1 MNNIAVIPAR
11 KGSQGLKN
19 KNLLKIDNKTLIERT
34 IEFAIESKL
43 FSRIILTTDYDNIN
57 NDNIE
62 LRKRPKEL
70 AKENTTMVEVINDVI
85 ENCNISREDNI
96 ILLQPTSSFRNK
108 KDLKKVIEQLR
119 FFESSIT
126 VKEVEINT
134 ELIFSSKNKNELKT
148 KNIDNKKTNRQFNE
162 IKYIPNGNIFG
173 IRVRDF
179 IVNNSFY
186 GKTIGYVEQFGKY
199 NIDINKKEDL
209 LLAKL
214 YI

>member
-34 IEFAIESKL
+34 INFAIESKL
-43 FSRIILTTDYDNIN
+43 FSRIILTTDYKNIN
-57 NDNIE
+57 NNKIE
-62 LRKRPKEL
+62 YRERPKEL
-70 AKENTTMVEVINDVI
+70 SKESTTMVEVIKDVI
-85 ENCNISREDNI
+85 DNCNISKEDNI
-96 ILLQPTSSFRNK
+96 ILLQPTSPFRNK
-108 KDLKKVIEQLR
+108 KDLKRVIEQLR

-162 IKYIPNGNIFG
+162 IKYIPNGNLFG

-199 NIDINKKEDL
+199 NIDINKKDDL

>member
-1 MNNIAVIPAR
+1 MNNIAIIPAR
-11 KGSQGLKN
+11 KGSKELKN

-34 IEFAIESKL
+34 IEFALESKL
-43 FSRIILTTDYDNIN
+43 FSRIILTTDYENIN
-57 NDNIE
+57 NNKIE
-62 LRKRPKEL
+62 YRKRPKEL
-70 AKENTTMVEVINDVI
+70 TKENTTMVEVIKDVI
-85 ENCNISREDNI
+85 DNCDINREDNI
-96 ILLQPTSSFRNK
+96 VLLQPTSPFRNK

-119 FFESSIT
+119 FYESSIT

-186 GKTIGYVEQFGKY
+186 GKTIGHVEQFGKY

>member
-11 KGSQGLKN
+11 KGSKGLKN

-34 IEFAIESKL
+34 INFAIESKL
-43 FSRIILTTDYDNIN
+43 FSRIILTTDYKNIN
-57 NDNIE
+57 NNKIE
-62 LRKRPKEL
+62 YRERPKEL
-70 AKENTTMVEVINDVI
+70 SKENTTMVEVIKDVI
-85 ENCNISREDNI
+85 DNCNISKEDNI
-96 ILLQPTSSFRNK
+96 ILLQPTSPFRNK

-126 VKEVEINT
+126 VKKVEINT

-179 IVNNSFY
+179 LVNNSFY
-186 GKTIGYVEQFGKY
+186 GKTIGYVEQFEKY

>member
-1 MNNIAVIPAR
+1 MKNIAVIPAR
-11 KGSQGLKN
+11 KGSKGLKN

-34 IEFAIESKL
+34 IKFAIESKL
-43 FSRIILTTDYDNIN
+43 FSRIILTTDYKNIN
-57 NDNIE
+57 NKGIE
-62 LRKRPKEL
+62 YRKRPKEL
-70 AKENTTMVEVINDVI
+70 TKENTTMVEVIKDVI
-85 ENCNISREDNI
+85 DNCNINKEDNI
-96 ILLQPTSSFRNK
+96 ILLQPTSPFRNK

-162 IKYIPNGNIFG
+162 IKYIPNGNLFG

-179 IVNNSFY
+179 LVNNSFY
-186 GKTIGYVEQFGKY
+186 GKTIGYIEQFGKY

>member
-11 KGSQGLKN
+11 KGSKGLKN

-34 IEFAIESKL
+34 IEFAIESKM
-43 FSRIILTTDYDNIN
+43 FSRIILTTDYENIN
-57 NDNIE
+57 NNIE
-62 LRKRPKEL
+62 YRKRPEKL
-70 AKENTTMVEVINDVI
+70 TKENTTMVEVINDVI
-85 ENCNISREDNI
+85 ENCNISKEDNV
-96 ILLQPTSSFRNK
+96 ILLQPTSPFRNK

-162 IKYIPNGNIFG
+162 IKYIPNGNLFG

-199 NIDINKKEDL
+199 NIDINKKEDS

>member
-1 MNNIAVIPAR
+1 MNNIAIIPAR
-11 KGSQGLKN
+11 KDSKGLKN

-43 FSRIILTTDYDNIN
+43 FSRIILTTDYENIN
-57 NDNIE
+57 NNIE
-62 LRKRPKEL
+62 YRKRPEKL
-70 AKENTTMVEVINDVI
+70 TKENTTMVEVINDVI
-85 ENCNISREDNI
+85 ENCNINKEDNI
-96 ILLQPTSSFRNK
+96 ILLQPTSPFRNK

>member
-1 MNNIAVIPAR
+1 MNNIAIIPAR
-11 KGSQGLKN
+11 KGSKGLKN

-34 IEFAIESKL
+34 INFAIESKL
-43 FSRIILTTDYDNIN
+43 FSRIILTTDYENIN
-57 NDNIE
+57 NKGIE
-62 LRKRPKEL
+62 YRKRPEKL
-70 AKENTTMVEVINDVI
+70 TKENTTMVEVINDVI
-85 ENCNISREDNI
+85 ENCNISKEDNI
-96 ILLQPTSSFRNK
+96 ILLQPTSPFRNK

-162 IKYIPNGNIFG
+162 IKYIPNGNLFG

-186 GKTIGYVEQFGKY
+186 GKTIGYVEQYGKY

>member
-1 MNNIAVIPAR
+1 MNNIAIIPAR

-34 IEFAIESKL
+34 INFAIESKL
-43 FSRIILTTDYDNIN
+43 FSRIILTTDYKNIN
-57 NDNIE
+57 NNIE
-62 LRKRPKEL
+62 YRKRPKKL
-70 AKENTTMVEVINDVI
+70 TKENTTMAEVIKDVI
-85 ENCNISREDNI
+85 DNCDINKEDNI
-96 ILLQPTSSFRNK
+96 ILLQPTSPFRNK
-108 KDLKKVIEQLR
+108 KDLKKVIEHLR

-148 KNIDNKKTNRQFNE
+148 RNIDNKKTNRQFNE

-173 IRVRDF
+173 IRVEDF

>member
-1 MNNIAVIPAR
+1 MNNIAIIPAR

-34 IEFAIESKL
+34 INFAIESKL
-43 FSRIILTTDYDNIN
+43 FSRIILTTDYENIN
-57 NDNIE
+57 NNNIE
-62 LRKRPKEL
+62 LRKRPQEL
-70 AKENTTMVEVINDVI
+70 TKENTTMVEVINDVI
-85 ENCNISREDNI
+85 ENCNINREDNI
-96 ILLQPTSSFRNK
+96 ILLQPTSPFRNK

-162 IKYIPNGNIFG
+162 IKYIPNGNLFG

-199 NIDINKKEDL
+199 NIDINKKEDS

>member
-11 KGSQGLKN
+11 KGSKGLKN

-34 IEFAIESKL
+34 IEFAIESKM
-43 FSRIILTTDYDNIN
+43 FSRIILTTDYENIN
-57 NDNIE
+57 NNIE
-62 LRKRPKEL
+62 YRKRPEKL
-70 AKENTTMVEVINDVI
+70 TKENTTMVEVINDVI
-85 ENCNISREDNI
+85 ENCNISKEDNV
-96 ILLQPTSSFRNK
+96 ILLQLTSPFRNK

-162 IKYIPNGNIFG
+162 IKYIPNGNLFG

-199 NIDINKKEDL
+199 NIDINKKEDS

>member
-11 KGSQGLKN
+11 KGSKGLKN

-34 IEFAIESKL
+34 IEFAIESKM
-43 FSRIILTTDYDNIN
+43 FSRIILTTDYENVN
-57 NDNIE
+57 NNNIE
-62 LRKRPKEL
+62 LRKRPQEL
-70 AKENTTMVEVINDVI
+70 TKENTTMVEVINDVI
-85 ENCNISREDNI
+85 ENCNIGKEDNI
-96 ILLQPTSSFRNK
+96 ILLQSTSPFRNK

-173 IRVRDF
+173 VRVKDF

>member
-11 KGSQGLKN
+11 KGSKGLKN

-34 IEFAIESKL
+34 INFAIESKL
-43 FSRIILTTDYDNIN
+43 FSRIILTTDYKNIN
-57 NDNIE
+57 NNKIE
-62 LRKRPKEL
+62 YRERPKEL
-70 AKENTTMVEVINDVI
+70 SKENTTMVEVIKDVI
-85 ENCNISREDNI
+85 DNCDINKEDNI
-96 ILLQPTSSFRNK
+96 ILLQPTSPFRNK
-108 KDLKKVIEQLR
+108 KDLKRVIEQLR

-148 KNIDNKKTNRQFNE
+148 KSIDNKKTNRQFNK
-162 IKYIPNGNIFG
+162 IKYIPNGNLFG

>member
-1 MNNIAVIPAR
+1 MNNIAVIPVR

-34 IEFAIESKL
+34 INFAIESKL
-43 FSRIILTTDYDNIN
+43 FSRIILTTDYKNIN
-57 NDNIE
+57 NNKIE
-62 LRKRPKEL
+62 YRERPKEL
-70 AKENTTMVEVINDVI
+70 SKENTTMVEVIKDVI
-85 ENCNISREDNI
+85 DNCNISKEDNI
-96 ILLQPTSSFRNK
+96 ILLQPTSPFRNK

-134 ELIFSSKNKNELKT
+134 ELIFFSKNKNELKT

-173 IRVRDF
+173 IRVKDF

>member
-34 IEFAIESKL
+34 IEFAIESKM
-43 FSRIILTTDYDNIN
+43 FSRIILTTDYKNIN
-57 NDNIE
+57 NKGIE
-62 LRKRPKEL
+62 YRKRPEKL
-70 AKENTTMVEVINDVI
+70 TKENTTMVEVIKDVI
-85 ENCNISREDNI
+85 DNCDINKEDNI
-96 ILLQPTSSFRNK
+96 VLLQPTSPFRNK

>member
-1 MNNIAVIPAR
+1 MNNIAIISAR
-11 KGSQGLKN
+11 KDSKGLKN

-96 ILLQPTSSFRNK
+96 ILLQPTSPFRNK

>member
-1 MNNIAVIPAR
+1 MNNIAIIPAR
-11 KGSQGLKN
+11 KDSKGLKN

-34 IEFAIESKL
+34 INFAIESKM
-43 FSRIILTTDYDNIN
+43 FTRIILTTDYENIN
-57 NDNIE
+57 NNNIE
-62 LRKRPKEL
+62 YRKRPKEL
-70 AKENTTMVEVINDVI
+70 TKGNTTMVEVIKDVI
-85 ENCNISREDNI
+85 DNCDINKEDNI
-96 ILLQPTSSFRNK
+96 ILLQPTSPFRNK
-108 KDLKKVIEQLR
+108 KDLKRVIEQLR

-173 IRVRDF
+173 VRVRDF
-179 IVNNSFY
+179 LVNNSFY
-186 GKTIGYVEQFGKY
+186 GKTIGYVEQYGKY

>member
-11 KGSQGLKN
+11 KGSTGLKN

-34 IEFAIESKL
+34 IEFAIESKM
-43 FSRIILTTDYDNIN
+43 FSRIILTTDYENIN
-57 NDNIE
+57 NNIE
-62 LRKRPKEL
+62 YRKRPKEL
-70 AKENTTMVEVINDVI
+70 SKENTTMVEVIKDVI
-85 ENCNISREDNI
+85 DNCNISKEDNI
-96 ILLQPTSSFRNK
+96 ILLQPTSPFRNK
-108 KDLKKVIEQLR
+108 KDLKRVIEQLR

-162 IKYIPNGNIFG
+162 IKYIPNGNLFG

-199 NIDINKKEDL
+199 NIDINKKDDL

>member
-1 MNNIAVIPAR
+1 MNNIAIIPAR
-11 KGSQGLKN
+11 KGSRGLKN

-34 IEFAIESKL
+34 INFAIESKM
-43 FSRIILTTDYDNIN
+43 FSRIILTTDYENIN
-57 NDNIE
+57 NNNIE
-62 LRKRPKEL
+62 YRKRTKEL
-70 AKENTTMVEVINDVI
+70 SKENTTMVEVIKDVI
-85 ENCNISREDNI
+85 DNCNINKEDNI
-96 ILLQPTSSFRNK
+96 ILLQPTSPFRNK

-179 IVNNSFY
+179 LVNNSFY
-186 GKTIGYVEQFGKY
+186 GKTIGYVEQFVKY

>member
-11 KGSQGLKN
+11 KGSKGLKN

-34 IEFAIESKL
+34 INFAIESKL
-43 FSRIILTTDYDNIN
+43 FSRIILTTDYNNIN
-57 NDNIE
+57 NNKIE
-62 LRKRPKEL
+62 YRKRPKEL
-70 AKENTTMVEVINDVI
+70 TKENTTMVEVIKDVI
-85 ENCNISREDNI
+85 DNCDINKEDNI
-96 ILLQPTSSFRNK
+96 ILLQPTSPFRNK
-108 KDLKKVIEQLR
+108 KDLKRVIGLLR

-162 IKYIPNGNIFG
+162 IKYIPNGNLFG

-179 IVNNSFY
+179 LVNNSFY
-186 GKTIGYVEQFGKY
+186 GKTIGYVEQYGKY

>member
-1 MNNIAVIPAR
+1 MNNIAIIPAR

-34 IEFAIESKL
+34 IEFAIESKM

-62 LRKRPKEL
+62 LRKRPQEL
-70 AKENTTMVEVINDVI
+70 TKENTTMVEVIKDVI
-85 ENCNISREDNI
+85 DNCDINKEDNI
-96 ILLQPTSSFRNK
+96 ILLQPTSPFRNR

-134 ELIFSSKNKNELKT
+134 ELIFFSKNKNELKT

-173 IRVRDF
+173 IRVKDF

>member
-1 MNNIAVIPAR
+1 MNNIAIIPAR

-34 IEFAIESKL
+34 INFAIESKM

-57 NDNIE
+57 NNNIE
-62 LRKRPKEL
+62 FRKRPKEL
-70 AKENTTMVEVINDVI
+70 TKENTTMVEVIKDVI
-85 ENCNISREDNI
+85 DNCDINKEDNI
-96 ILLQPTSSFRNK
+96 ILLQPTSPFRNK
-108 KDLKKVIEQLR
+108 KDLKKVIEHLR

-148 KNIDNKKTNRQFNE
+148 KSIDNKKTNRQFNE
-162 IKYIPNGNIFG
+162 IKYIPNGNLFG

>member
-1 MNNIAVIPAR
+1 MNNIAIIPAR
-11 KGSQGLKN
+11 KGSKGLKN

-34 IEFAIESKL
+34 IEFAIESKM
-43 FSRIILTTDYDNIN
+43 FTRIILTTDYENIN
-57 NDNIE
+57 NKEIE
-62 LRKRPKEL
+62 YRKRPEKL
-70 AKENTTMVEVINDVI
+70 TKENTTMVEVINDVI
-85 ENCNISREDNI
+85 ENCNISKEDNI
-96 ILLQPTSSFRNK
+96 ILLQPTSPFRNK

-186 GKTIGYVEQFGKY
+186 GKTIGYVEQYGKY

>member
-34 IEFAIESKL
+34 INFAIESKL
-43 FSRIILTTDYDNIN
+43 FSRIILTTDYKNIN
-57 NDNIE
+57 NNKIE
-62 LRKRPKEL
+62 YRERPKEL
-70 AKENTTMVEVINDVI
+70 SKENTTMVEVIKDVI
-85 ENCNISREDNI
+85 DNCNISKEDNI
-96 ILLQPTSSFRNK
+96 ILLQPTSPFRNK

-134 ELIFSSKNKNELKT
+134 ELIFFSKNKNELKT

-173 IRVRDF
+173 IRVKDF

>member
-34 IEFAIESKL
+34 INFAIESKL
-43 FSRIILTTDYDNIN
+43 FSRIILTTDYKNIN
-57 NDNIE
+57 NNKIE
-62 LRKRPKEL
+62 YRERPKEL
-70 AKENTTMVEVINDVI
+70 SKENTTMVEVIKDVI
-85 ENCNISREDNI
+85 DNCNISKEDNI
-96 ILLQPTSSFRNK
+96 ILLQPTSPFRNK
-108 KDLKKVIEQLR
+108 KDLKRVIEQLR

-162 IKYIPNGNIFG
+162 IKYIPNGNLFG

-199 NIDINKKEDL
+199 NIDINKKDDL

>member
-34 IEFAIESKL
+34 IEFAIESKM
-43 FSRIILTTDYDNIN
+43 FTRIILTTDYDNIN
-57 NDNIE
+57 NNIE
-62 LRKRPKEL
+62 YRKRPKEL
-70 AKENTTMVEVINDVI
+70 TKENTTMVEVIKDVI
-85 ENCNISREDNI
+85 DNCDINKEDNI
-96 ILLQPTSSFRNK
+96 ILLQPTSPFRNK
-108 KDLKKVIEQLR
+108 KDLKKVIEHLR

-179 IVNNSFY
+179 LVNNSFY

>member
-1 MNNIAVIPAR
+1 MNNIAIIPAR

-34 IEFAIESKL
+34 INFAIESNL
-43 FSRIILTTDYDNIN
+43 FSRIILTTDYENIN
-57 NDNIE
+57 NNNIE
-62 LRKRPKEL
+62 LRKRPQEL
-70 AKENTTMVEVINDVI
+70 TKENTTMVEVINDVI
-85 ENCNISREDNI
+85 ENCNINREDNI
-96 ILLQPTSSFRNK
+96 ILLQPTSPFRNK

-134 ELIFSSKNKNELKT
+134 ELIFFSKNKNELKT

>member
-34 IEFAIESKL
+34 IEFAIESKM
-43 FSRIILTTDYDNIN
+43 FSRIILTTDYENVN
-57 NDNIE
+57 NNNIE
-62 LRKRPKEL
+62 LRKRPQEL
-70 AKENTTMVEVINDVI
+70 TKENTTMVEVINDVI
-85 ENCNISREDNI
+85 ENCNIGKEDNI
-96 ILLQPTSSFRNK
+96 ILLQPTSPFRNK

-173 IRVRDF
+173 IRVKDF

>member
-11 KGSQGLKN
+11 KGSKGLKN

-70 AKENTTMVEVINDVI
+70 AKENTTMVEVINNVI

-96 ILLQPTSSFRNK
+96 ILLQPTSPFRNK

>member
-1 MNNIAVIPAR
+1 MNNIAIIPAR
-11 KGSQGLKN
+11 KGSKGLKN

-43 FSRIILTTDYDNIN
+43 FSRIILTTDYNNIN
-57 NDNIE
+57 NNKIE
-62 LRKRPKEL
+62 YRKRPKEL
-70 AKENTTMVEVINDVI
+70 TKENTTMVEVIKDVI
-85 ENCNISREDNI
+85 DNCDINKEDNI
-96 ILLQPTSSFRNK
+96 ILLQPTSPFRNK
-108 KDLKKVIEQLR
+108 KDLKKVIEHLR

>member
-34 IEFAIESKL
+34 IEFAIESKM
-43 FSRIILTTDYDNIN
+43 FTRIILTTDYENIN
-57 NDNIE
+57 NNIE
-62 LRKRPKEL
+62 YRKRPQEL
-70 AKENTTMVEVINDVI
+70 TKENTTMVEVIKDVI
-85 ENCNISREDNI
+85 ENCNINKEDNI
-96 ILLQPTSSFRNK
+96 ILLQPTSPFRNK
-108 KDLKKVIEQLR
+108 KDLKRVIGQLR

>member
-11 KGSQGLKN
+11 KGSKGLKN

-43 FSRIILTTDYDNIN
+43 FSRIILTTDYKNIN
-57 NDNIE
+57 NNKIE
-62 LRKRPKEL
+62 YRKRPKEL
-70 AKENTTMVEVINDVI
+70 SKENTTMAEVVKDVI
-85 ENCNISREDNI
+85 ENCNINKEDNI
-96 ILLQPTSSFRNK
+96 ILLQPTSPFRNK

-119 FFESSIT
+119 FFDSSIT

-179 IVNNSFY
+179 LVNNSFY
-186 GKTIGYVEQFGKY
+186 GKTIGYVEQYGKY

>member
-1 MNNIAVIPAR
+1 MNNIAIIPAR
-11 KGSQGLKN
+11 KDSKGLKN

-43 FSRIILTTDYDNIN
+43 FSRIILTTDYENIN
-57 NDNIE
+57 NNIE
-62 LRKRPKEL
+62 YRKRPEKL
-70 AKENTTMVEVINDVI
+70 TKENTTMVEVINDVI
-85 ENCNISREDNI
+85 ENCNINREDNI
-96 ILLQPTSSFRNK
+96 ILLQPTSPFRNK
-108 KDLKKVIEQLR
+108 KDLKRVIEQLR

>member
-11 KGSQGLKN
+11 KGSKGLKN

-43 FSRIILTTDYDNIN
+43 FSRIILTTDYKNIN
-57 NDNIE
+57 NKGIE
-62 LRKRPKEL
+62 YRKRPKEL
-70 AKENTTMVEVINDVI
+70 TKENTTMIEVVKDVI
-85 ENCNISREDNI
+85 DNCNISKEDNI
-96 ILLQPTSSFRNK
+96 ILLQPTSPFRNK
-108 KDLKKVIEQLR
+108 KDLKRIIEQLR

-134 ELIFSSKNKNELKT
+134 ELIFSLKNKNELKT
-148 KNIDNKKTNRQFNE
+148 RNIDNKKTNRQFNE

-179 IVNNSFY
+179 LVNNSFY
-186 GKTIGYVEQFGKY
+186 GKTIGYVEQYGKY

>member
-1 MNNIAVIPAR
+1 MNNIAIIPAR

-34 IEFAIESKL
+34 INFAIESKM
-43 FSRIILTTDYDNIN
+43 FSRIILTTDYENIN
-57 NDNIE
+57 NNIE
-62 LRKRPKEL
+62 YRKRPEKL
-70 AKENTTMVEVINDVI
+70 TKENTTMAEVIKDVI
-85 ENCNISREDNI
+85 DNCDINKEDNI
-96 ILLQPTSSFRNK
+96 ILLQPTSPFRNK
-108 KDLKKVIEQLR
+108 KDLKKVIEHLR

-148 KNIDNKKTNRQFNE
+148 RNIDNKKTNRQFNE

-173 IRVRDF
+173 IRVEDF

>member
-11 KGSQGLKN
+11 KGSKGLKN

-34 IEFAIESKL
+34 IEFAIESKM

-62 LRKRPKEL
+62 LRKRPQEL
-70 AKENTTMVEVINDVI
+70 TKENTTMVEVIIDVI
-85 ENCNISREDNI
+85 DNCDINKEDNI
-96 ILLQPTSSFRNK
+96 ILLQPTSPFRNK
-108 KDLKKVIEQLR
+108 KDLKRVIGQLR

-162 IKYIPNGNIFG
+162 IKYIPNGNLFG

-179 IVNNSFY
+179 LVNNSFY
-186 GKTIGYVEQFGKY
+186 GKTIGYVEQYGKY

>member
-1 MNNIAVIPAR
+1 MNNIAIIPAR

-34 IEFAIESKL
+34 INFAIESKM

-57 NDNIE
+57 NNNIE
-62 LRKRPKEL
+62 FRKRPKEL
-70 AKENTTMVEVINDVI
+70 TKENTTMVEVIKDVI
-85 ENCNISREDNI
+85 DNCDINKEDNI
-96 ILLQPTSSFRNK
+96 ILLQPTSPFRNR

-134 ELIFSSKNKNELKT
+134 ELIFFSKNKNELKT

-173 IRVRDF
+173 IRVEDF

>member
-1 MNNIAVIPAR
+1 MNNIAIIPAR
-11 KGSQGLKN
+11 KDSKGLKN

-43 FSRIILTTDYDNIN
+43 FSRIILTTDYENIN
-57 NDNIE
+57 NNIE
-62 LRKRPKEL
+62 YRKRPEKL
-70 AKENTTMVEVINDVI
+70 TKENTTMVEVINDVI
-85 ENCNISREDNI
+85 ENCNINREDNI
-96 ILLQPTSSFRNK
+96 ILLQPTSPFRNK
-108 KDLKKVIEQLR
+108 KDLKRVIKQLR

>member
-11 KGSQGLKN
+11 KGSKGLKN

-34 IEFAIESKL
+34 INFAIESKL
-43 FSRIILTTDYDNIN
+43 FSRIILTTDYNNIN
-57 NDNIE
+57 NNKIE
-62 LRKRPKEL
+62 YRKRPKEL
-70 AKENTTMVEVINDVI
+70 TKENTTMVEVIKDVI
-85 ENCNISREDNI
+85 DNCDINKEDNI
-96 ILLQPTSSFRNK
+96 ILLQPTSPFRNK
-108 KDLKKVIEQLR
+108 KDLKRVIGHLR

-173 IRVRDF
+173 VRVRDF
-179 IVNNSFY
+179 LVNNSFY
-186 GKTIGYVEQFGKY
+186 GKTIGYVEQYGKY